1 MTMSIYVQFKDRW
14 QINKMQDNF
23 IFNIKKSLKKM
34 NSRKSYLEATKF
46 LEKQRTK
53 FNKCLVYT

>member
-46 LEKQRTK
+46 LEKTK
-53 FNKCLVYT
+53 NKV